1 MTNLSEKTNAKK
13 IVKMSFEEALQ
24 RLEEIS
30 QILSSQ
36 KINLEQM
43 IDLYEEGTILKDH
56 CNSRLEEA
64 KLKIEKIELQKT
76 KTNNE
81 GELS

>member
-1 MTNLSEKTNAKK
+1 MTNLSEKTNSKK

-43 IDLYEEGTILKDH
+43 IELYEEGTALKDH
-56 CNSRLEEA
+56 CNARLEEA
-64 KLKIEKIELQKT
+64 KLKIEKIET
-76 KTNNE
+76 
-81 GELS
+81 SS

>member
-1 MTNLSEKTNAKK
+1 MTNLPEKTNAKK

-64 KLKIEKIELQKT
+64 KLKIEKIELQKS

-81 GELS
+81 VELS

>member
-1 MTNLSEKTNAKK
+1 MTNLPEKNTAKK
-13 IVKMSFEEALQ
+13 IIKMSFEEALQ

-43 IDLYEEGTILKDH
+43 IELYEEGTALKDH
-56 CNSRLEEA
+56 CNARLEEA
-64 KLKIEKIELQKT
+64 KLKIEKIET
-76 KTNNE
+76 
-81 GELS
+81 SS

>member
-1 MTNLSEKTNAKK
+1 MTNLSEKTNTKK

-64 KLKIEKIELQKT
+64 KLKIEKIELQKS